1 MSIKVTR
8 VSRPLLISS
17 VILLIIGSSLGSLS
31 MLSIARI
38 IKLEFNL
45 LPFHRTIQLEWFFTL
60 FIMSIGYMLIPR
72 FRNSRDP
79 HPYIVYSSFVTI
91 VSAITLYLLSIE
103 LAYKVLMLIG
113 VTIFSAFVFY
123 TCKIKPRLL
132 READYYIILGVIALL
147 IVSIVRFFVP
157 YSFQYIQLS
166 LLFPIFTILGV
177 EYKTLPS
184 FIGYIRPRSNY
195 SKVSLILGIA
205 VLIIGIYSL
214 LRKEVSMVFNI
225 LLLTMVITFDK
236 GSYVTHGF
244 DYNSIKKRL
253 VGEELVRYRY
263 TLIYIRLAY
272 ISLYTALLLSITYNI
287 YPSFPIYDLSI
298 HLLTIGFIGF
308 TIMLYLPMMLPP
320 IIGKNIKFVRL
331 NLIPLYLILT
341 GLILRIVGV
350 FNMDNE
356 LFSLFGYSGLITIA
370 GFIYYL
376 IILHRAM
383 VDIN

>member
-8 VSRPLLISS
+8 VSKPLLISS

-45 LPFHRTIQLEWFFTL
+45 IPFHRTIQLEWFFTL

-79 HPYIVYSSFVTI
+79 HHYIVYSSFVTI

-103 LAYKVLMLIG
+103 LAYKVLMLIS
-113 VTIFSAFVFY
+113 VTIFSTFVFY

-166 LLFPIFTILGV
+166 FLFPIFTILGV

-195 SKVSLILGIA
+195 NKVSLILGIA

-214 LRKEVSMVFNI
+214 LRDEVSMVFNI

-244 DYNSIKKRL
+244 DYNSIKRRL

-350 FNMDNE
+350 FNMDNK
-356 LFSLFGYSGLITIA
+356 LFSLFGYSGLTTIA

-376 IILHRAM
+376 IVLHRAM